1 MIKSEEVFR
10 IGRIGKPHGIQGEVS
25 MHFDDDVFDRQDA
38 EYLIL
43 EIDKILVPFFME
55 SYRFRSDSTVLI
67 KFCGIETLEQAREL
81 TNSDVFF
88 ERDKIDS
95 SDDELSWAQIVGFTV
110 VNAVDNQPV
119 GSLLAVDNSTINT
132 LFEVETANRGIVLM
146 PASDELIVEI
156 STADRRIVLEIPEG
170 LLTMN

>member
-1 MIKSEEVFR
+1 MNRTLSQVELGVVR
-10 IGRIGKPHGIQGEVS
+10 V
-25 MHFDDDVFDRQDA
+25 
-38 EYLIL
+38 
-43 EIDKILVPFFME
+43 
-55 SYRFRSDSTVLI
+55 VL
-67 KFCGIETLEQAREL
+67 
-81 TNSDVFF
+81 
-88 ERDKIDS
+88 
-95 SDDELSWAQIVGFTV
+95 
-110 VNAVDNQPV
+110 AVDNQPV